1 MSLITAKCSFFC
13 RRFALLL
20 IICGVGAYTI
30 VPAQTREADSLK
42 HVLTISLRSL
52 PPSDTTIIHRLNDI
66 AWSLR
71 NTHFDTTIE
80 YSREAFN
87 QAVLANYKPGQA
99 KSLLIQGMVAIYCG
113 HFNAGLD
120 ANLQALDLYKSL
132 HDSIY
137 EGFVLNNIGY
147 LYKTQGKLRI
157 AKDYFT
163 RAEVLFQSIHHNDGL
178 VLVLGNL
185 GDIAL
190 KNGQFDEALY
200 LERKAMAYTFDSGD
214 EHYHNI
220 AYYHLGTVFF
230 AMQQY
235 DSAAYYQRLALAK
248 FEQTGTMQYIVRSL
262 ENLSAIS
269 AAQGDFSAAF
279 AHAERGLSIAQ
290 SNVSSFDVALMC
302 ERLSQLY
309 ALTGRHEKALEFFR
323 RTTKLRDSLASLN
336 IEQRMKTLDMMR
348 VAEKKSKEA
357 LALTKDQEKLEV
369 LRNSL
374 IVGIVFTVGLLIL
387 AVNRY
392 RLKAHSEKALRDFN
406 AVILHQQALLEDQA
420 HEIHQANTELHQ
432 QNEELTALNTEK
444 NEIMGIVA
452 HDLKNPIGAVRG
464 FADLIQSGFVEG
476 EQIKEVAEQIYG
488 TAERMLELVKNLLDI
503 NRLEQGGKQY
513 QIAAFDIAHIVE
525 STVRQY
531 QSATEAKNIAL
542 HFRNESDD
550 STARADE
557 SALMQ
562 VLDNLVS
569 NAVKYSPHG
578 KNIDVCLRSSNNTVR
593 VEVRDEGPGIS
604 EEDMKKLFGKFARLS
619 ARPTGGE
626 HSTGL
631 GLSIV
636 KKMVEAMNGKVWCE
650 SEVGKGAMFIVELPS
665 VAKEMIE

>member
-1 MSLITAKCSFFC
+1 MSLITATYRPFC

-20 IICGVGAYTI
+20 IICGVRAYTPL
-30 VPAQTREADSLK
+30 PAQTREADSLK
-42 HVLTISLRSL
+42 SLLVASLRSL
-52 PPSDTTIIHRLNDI
+52 QPSDTTIIHRLNDI

-71 NTHFDTTIE
+71 NTNFDTTVV
-80 YSREAFN
+80 YAHEAFN
-87 QAVLANYKPGQA
+87 QALLADYKPGQA
-99 KSLLIQGMVAIYCG
+99 KSLLVQGMVAIYCG

-120 ANLQALDLYKSL
+120 AHLQALDLYKSL

-163 RAEVLFQSIHHNDGL
+163 RAEVLFQSIRHNDGL

-190 KNGQFDEALY
+190 KNGQFDEALD
-200 LERKAMAYTFDSGD
+200 LERKAMAYTLGSGD
-214 EHYHNI
+214 EHYRNI
-220 AYYHLGTVFF
+220 AYYHIGTVFF
-230 AMQQY
+230 AMKQY
-235 DSAAYYQRLALAK
+235 DSASYYQRLALAK

-269 AAQGDFSAAF
+269 AAQGNFSAGF

-302 ERLSQLY
+302 ERLSELY
-309 ALTGRHEKALEFFR
+309 SLTGKHEKALEFFR
-323 RTTKLRDSLASLN
+323 RTTTLRDSLASLN

-374 IVGIVFTVGLLIL
+374 IIGIVFTAGLLIL

-406 AVILHQQALLEDQA
+406 AVILRQQALLEDQA
-420 HEIHQANTELHQ
+420 HEIHQANIELHH
-432 QNEELTALNTEK
+432 QNDELAALNTEK
-444 NEIMGIVA
+444 NEIMGIVS

-464 FADLIQSGFVEG
+464 YAELIRSGVFEG
-476 EQIKEVAEQIYG
+476 DEVLDAAEHITQVSN
-488 TAERMLELVKNLLDI
+488 RMMELVKNLLDI
-503 NRLEQGGKQY
+503 NLLESGGLQLNILNFDVAPLVEAAITQY
-513 QIAAFDIAHIVE
+513 RTPA
-525 STVRQY
+525 
-531 QSATEAKNIAL
+531 EAKSITL
-542 HFRNESDD
+542 HFSNEAAKSII
-550 STARADE
+550 SADE
-557 SALMQ
+557 RAMMQ

-578 KNIDVCLRSSNNTVR
+578 KNVFARLKSSNEAVR
-593 VEVRDEGPGIS
+593 VEIQDEGQGIS
-604 EEDMKKLFGKFARLS
+604 PEDMKKMFGKFQRLS
-619 ARPTGGE
+619 AQPTGGE

-650 SEVGKGAMFIVELPS
+650 SELGKGAMFIVELP
-665 VAKEMIE
+665 KD